1 MNKIDNEKSVERK
14 LVELTKLSG
23 GLCIKLLTYQFTG
36 LPDRMCLFP
45 GSIIIFVELKT
56 TGEKP
61 RKIQLAVHRMLRNL
75 GFRVEVI
82 DTIKGVEDLIKE
94 IENERKQST

>member
-1 MNKIDNEKSVERK
+1 MRKCDSEKLVERK
-14 LVELTKLSG
+14 LVEMCKENG
-23 GLCIKLLTYQFTG
+23 AMCIKLLTYQLTG

-45 GSIIIFVELKT
+45 NGIVVFVELKT

-61 RKIQLAVHRMLRNL
+61 RKIQESIHKKLRSL

-82 DTIKGVEDLIKE
+82 DSITGVEQLIYE
-94 IENERKQST
+94 LTCE

>member
-1 MNKIDNEKSVERK
+1 MIIESEKLIERK
-14 LVELTKLSG
+14 LVEKCKENNV
-23 GLCIKLLTYQFTG
+23 LCIKLLTYQFTG

-45 GSIIIFVELKT
+45 GGVVVFVELKT

-61 RKIQLAVHRMLRNL
+61 RKIQINIHNKLRKL

-82 DTIKGVEDLIKE
+82 DTVKKVQDLIDE
-94 IENERKQST
+94 LTCE

>member
-1 MNKIDNEKSVERK
+1 MAKIESEKAIERK
-14 LVELTKLSG
+14 LVEMCKENG
-23 GLCIKLLTYQFTG
+23 ALCIKLLTYQFIG

-45 GSIIIFVELKT
+45 GGTVVFVELKT

-61 RKIQLAVHRMLRNL
+61 RKIQLAIHKKLREL

-82 DTIKGVEDLIKE
+82 DNVEKVESLIYE
-94 IENERKQST
+94 LTCE

>member
-1 MNKIDNEKSVERK
+1 MNTESEKLIERK
-14 LVELTKLSG
+14 LVEKCKENG
-23 GLCIKLLTYQFTG
+23 VLCIKLLTYQFTG

-45 GSIIIFVELKT
+45 GGTVVFVELKT

-61 RKIQLAVHRMLRNL
+61 RKIQINIHNKLRKL

-82 DTIKGVEDLIKE
+82 DTVKKVQDLIDE
-94 IENERKQST
+94 LTCE